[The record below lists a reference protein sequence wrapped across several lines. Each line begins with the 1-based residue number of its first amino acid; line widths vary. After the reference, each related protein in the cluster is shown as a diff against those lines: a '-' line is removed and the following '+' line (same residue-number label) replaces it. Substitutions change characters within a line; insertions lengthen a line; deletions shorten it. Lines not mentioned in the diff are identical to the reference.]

1 MSKEQAGLTGMSEI
15 NKTMGE
21 QSGSAKTHL
30 GTVSVSTLIFSKFMP
45 KLINFTKFLVKIW
58 LT

>member
-15 NKTMGE
+15 NRTMGE

-30 GTVSVSTLIFSKFMP
+30 DTVSVSTMILSKFMP
-45 KLINFTKFLVKIW
+45 KLINFTKFLVKI
-58 LT
+58 

>member
-1 MSKEQAGLTGMSEI
+1 MSKEQVGLTGMSEI

-30 GTVSVSTLIFSKFMP
+30 DAVSVSTLIFSKSIP
-45 KLINFTKFLVKIW
+45 KLTNFTKFLVKI
-58 LT
+58 